1 MYHKILLPLSVLFIS
16 ACVFI
21 SCGKK
26 DEENSFTQ
34 QNEIS
39 SDKERELKEKEE
51 FLRLKEE
58 ELRNQN
64 NQQQTQTPN
73 LDSINNLARQD
84 SISKQRVKDSI
95 KTVSAPPKKEEK
107 KELVKKEKDLN
118 RRLDNPKTAIDDY
131 LEYIKRGV
139 GEEGNFDKNM
149 SSASELWSG
158 RSKNTFKSAYKNT
171 KEFIIVSEPEV
182 VSQKGDNATV
192 KVKLKQVD
200 KVNGKDKSTEMT
212 VTYNLVADS
221 KGKWKI
227 KGNKVK
233 RK

>member
-1 MYHKILLPLSVLFIS
+1 VSAFI
-16 ACVFI
+16 FI

-26 DEENSFTQ
+26 DEDTSFAPP
-34 QNEIS
+34 NEIS

-64 NQQQTQTPN
+64 QQQTQTP
-73 LDSINNLARQD
+73 DTTVNNNNNNELARQD
-84 SISKQRVKDSI
+84 SILKQRVKDSI
-95 KTVSAPPKKEEK
+95 KTVSQNIPQKKEK

-118 RRLDNPKTAIDDY
+118 KRLDNPKAAIDDY

-149 SSASELWSG
+149 GAASELWTG

-171 KEFIIVSEPEV
+171 KEFIVVSEPEV

-192 KVKLKQVD
+192 KVRIKQVE
-200 KVNGKDKSTEMT
+200 KVNGKDKSSEMT